1 MKIRQKKSKV
11 LFSAHIK
18 KTLALSPYKVKKQI
32 IFPCIYEEL
41 VCGALPW
48 VAIGVTAGKK
58 WYRFIVTAW
67 RGMRCGANRPL
78 ASGGGAIPCAAL
90 LPVPCPVRTANNV
103 SSSAP
108 SAGASV

>member
-41 VCGALPW
+41 PCAALPR
-48 VAIGVTAGKK
+48 VAIGVITVF
-58 WYRFIVTAW
+58 RRSRTFF
-67 RGMRCGANRPL
+67 RGRCR
-78 ASGGGAIPCAAL
+78 
-90 LPVPCPVRTANNV
+90 
-103 SSSAP
+103 
-108 SAGASV
+108 